1 MYVRRYRGGRRRSGL
16 VLGEKK
22 RGNGIKRSVETSGV
36 PRLHRFA
43 EPPCYYTDYI
53 FKCAYPE
60 CALSFSLS
68 IFLFPFLFLYEP
80 SRPSLRLPPLRL
92 LFSSLSTPPTF
103 AIRHVL
109 SIFSRLRGFYDTFDA
124 SSPATAYFKKPP
136 TRVRIPSSF
145 PGVRRRSGGDSGGE
159 S

>member
-1 MYVRRYRGGRRRSGL
+1 MRRYRGGRRRSGL

-60 CALSFSLS
+60 CALSLSL
-68 IFLFPFLFLYEP
+68 FLFFFFPFSFSTNPPGLLFVYPLCVSC
-80 SRPSLRLPPLRL
+80 SRPSVLRRHSRSDMFY
-92 LFSSLSTPPTF
+92 LFFRVSADFMTLSTPLPPRQHISRNHLRAF
-103 AIRHVL
+103 ASLHL
-109 SIFSRLRGFYDTFDA
+109 SR
-124 SSPATAYFKKPP
+124 
-136 TRVRIPSSF
+136 
-145 PGVRRRSGGDSGGE
+145 GVRRRSGGDSGGE

>member
-1 MYVRRYRGGRRRSGL
+1 MRRYRGGRRRSGL

-68 IFLFPFLFLYEP
+68 IFLFLFLYQP
-80 SRPSLRLPPLRL
+80 SMPSLRL

-136 TRVRIPSSF
+136 PRVRIPSSF
-145 PGVRRRSGGDSGGE
+145 PRVRRRSGGDSGGE